1 MKQFCNRTVLKPGNF
16 YVKVNRRTY
25 EDIYDFLE
33 RYRLLGVYEG
43 NSVDECELVV
53 DDIFTDA
60 LYFNLSHPTQLYQ
73 LVLVL

>member
-1 MKQFCNRTVLKPGNF
+1 MKTVN
-16 YVKVNRRTY
+16 
-25 EDIYDFLE
+25 DFLE

-53 DDIFTDA
+53 DYIFTDA